1 MKFLIIFSL
10 VITQFLT
17 APFFV
22 QAKEKNVSMQQIKN
36 EVNFKVLVPKRL
48 PKDLQMNI
56 KPYPPTEYGKPTKF
70 TMTFTKNKQFV
81 FNIQERK
88 SNQKELDKD
97 VYSYG
102 QPVSING
109 NRGYF
114 LTSGHKD
121 GHLLIWIQNGTVIE
135 MDSTLSK
142 EKMLEIAQS
151 VE

>member
-1 MKFLIIFSL
+1 M
-10 VITQFLT
+10 QFLT
-17 APFFV
+17 VPFFV
-22 QAKEKNVSMQQIKN
+22 QAKEKNVSMQGIKN
-36 EVNFKVLVPKRL
+36 EVNFKVLVPKRV
-48 PKDLQMNI
+48 PKDLQINI
-56 KPYPPTEYGKPTKF
+56 KPYLPTEYGKPTKF
-70 TMTFTKNKQFV
+70 TMTFTKNKQFA

-88 SNQKELDKD
+88 SDQKELDN
-97 VYSYG
+97 SYG

-114 LTSGHKD
+114 LTSGYKD
-121 GHLLIWIQNGTVIE
+121 GHLLIWIQNGTFIE